1 MLSGWSPEQII
12 YCTYLNLKEMWPL
25 TIILHTFSEYLDR
38 KLLLQTP
45 VEQTRLLQEV
55 PEVIAD
61 EIEVQ
66 SACKDMSRKDE
77 QTDLPKSA
85 LKGTS
90 PPPKRSSEGIKGSSC
105 CLDDGA
111 NGAGLLVSSYFL
123 ISINKFYKLLPLLF
137 FWSMEVQVLFVSHMI
152 WRWINLYQ
160 R

>member
-1 MLSGWSPEQII
+1 M
-12 YCTYLNLKEMWPL
+12 
-25 TIILHTFSEYLDR
+25 DR

-90 PPPKRSSEGIKGSSC
+90 PPSKRSSEGIKGSSC
-105 CLDDGA
+105 A
-111 NGAGLLVSSYFL
+111 
-123 ISINKFYKLLPLLF
+123 LPG
-137 FWSMEVQVLFVSHMI
+137 
-152 WRWINLYQ
+152 
-160 R
+160 